1 MENQKNLWYIG
12 LRFKIC
18 SMIINIP
25 DQALQTAKISSE
37 ELLVDFAVYLY
48 EKKILS
54 IGQARKIADLDLL
67 TFQKELAKRDVY
79 IHFEV
84 EDLEKDLA
92 NLESL

>member
-1 MENQKNLWYIG
+1 
-12 LRFKIC
+12 
-18 SMIINIP
+18 MIINIP

-67 TFQKELAKRDVY
+67 AFQKELAKRDVY

>member
-1 MENQKNLWYIG
+1 
-12 LRFKIC
+12 
-18 SMIINIP
+18 MIINIP

-67 TFQKELAKRDVY
+67 AFQKELSKRDVY

>member
-1 MENQKNLWYIG
+1 MWYIG
-12 LRFKIC
+12 LCFKIC

-67 TFQKELAKRDVY
+67 AFQKELSKRDVY